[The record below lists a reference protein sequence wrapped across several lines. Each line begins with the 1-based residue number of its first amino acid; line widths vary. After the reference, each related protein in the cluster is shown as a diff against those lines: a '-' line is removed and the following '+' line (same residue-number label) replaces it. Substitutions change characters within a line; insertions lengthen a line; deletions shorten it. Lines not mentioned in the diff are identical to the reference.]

1 MGSRVPPLWHSDL
14 WKGFSTTSLSQ
25 TLVLLDD
32 NAAQKAVCQ
41 TSQDMK
47 INIPLLDEGLSV
59 REASP
64 NAQLIHKLLAF
75 YLAGTLPWHAGVSAA
90 AFAED
95 GEE

>member
-1 MGSRVPPLWHSDL
+1 
-14 WKGFSTTSLSQ
+14 
-25 TLVLLDD
+25 
-32 NAAQKAVCQ
+32 
-41 TSQDMK
+41 MK
-47 INIPLLDEGLSV
+47 IDIPLLDEGLSV